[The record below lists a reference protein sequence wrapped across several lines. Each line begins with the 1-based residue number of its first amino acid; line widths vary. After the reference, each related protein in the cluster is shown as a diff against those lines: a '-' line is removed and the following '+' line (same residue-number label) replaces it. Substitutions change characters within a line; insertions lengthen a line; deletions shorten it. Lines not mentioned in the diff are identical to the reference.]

1 MWVVCRNIS
10 CGLYELCAVVNG
22 VRGCQPVGKA
32 VCEAA
37 GDPHYTSFDGL
48 HFNFQG
54 TCRYT
59 LSQACGLQG
68 TDLVPFSVEVENERW
83 PYGAFK
89 VSVTKQV
96 SLAVFGHTFVLRQN
110 MAQILVN
117 GLLTN
122 LPWSLNGSKVQ
133 ISKEGINYVMTTDFG
148 LRVTYNLLY
157 YVTVTV
163 PSTYRNKTCGLCG
176 NFDGNPSNDFLL
188 PNGNITTDKIAF
200 GKAWKVAVS
209 GVQCEDDCQGSQ
221 CPDCSPSLRAVFE
234 RPAYCGLL
242 SDPLGPFAPCHAVVD
257 PSAYLRDCVFD
268 VCISGGS
275 STVACQSVAAYAFKC
290 QTAGVALKS
299 WRTDS
304 FCPLSCPAHSHY
316 ELCADAC
323 SAACPGLTDII
334 KCSSNCTE
342 GCTCDPGYMFNGHDC
357 VQYLQCGCYED
368 GRTYELGEVVF
379 QAQCQQKCMCD
390 PVMGFLCETHTC
402 SNGTHCMVR
411 NGVEACFHTDP
422 CVDARCREKEIC
434 RVTGDRAVCVPL
446 YSTTCWAWGDPHYI
460 TFDGFNFDF
469 QGTCRYTLS
478 KTCGLLDGLEPFSVT
493 ESNDKRGNNLVSVVR
508 EVEVEVYGITVIIQK
523 YQWGQIM
530 VNGERLYL
538 PLVLLGG
545 RVRVKQVGSSAIME
559 TDFGLRV
566 SYNWNSL
573 LYLQLP
579 SSYYNR
585 VCGLCGNYNGSRNDE
600 LRDPVGVPQATVA
613 QWTSSWKSNKSEAN
627 CSDGCERDCPM
638 FSADQ
643 QKLYNTDAYCGALTS
658 TSLDVFTPCH
668 AKVDP
673 AVFQQ
678 SCVYDLY
685 FNNGNPMLLCD
696 ALEAYVSRCR
706 LEGIVITGWRE
717 KFNCPMRCQPH
728 SHYEACASPCNST
741 CPSMQLQPNC
751 TGVCVEACVCDP
763 GFFLSGSTCLPAD
776 QCGCFYEGRYYQQG
790 QSFWADEK
798 CRRRCVCDSTLGVVV
813 CREDSCSAKEIC
825 AVVDGVRMCVA
836 SSSAT
841 CEVFG
846 DPHYRT
852 FDGQLYD
859 FQGSCMYQLVALCSN
874 RTDLV
879 PFNVTV
885 QNEHRGSSAV
895 SLTRTVMVSVF
906 GVKIIMTR
914 EHPYQILFGGLLT
927 DLPLEMRDMLVVYRS
942 GITVVLET
950 VFGLQVTFDWIGRL
964 QVSLPSVYGG
974 AVCGLCGNYNG
985 SSQDDFTMPNGTIAP
1000 NDMALGQS
1008 WQVGSTPDCSS
1019 ALCQNTQCFNC
1030 SGTQKEDAQRNC
1042 SIITDQ
1048 TGPFKECHAM
1058 VDPRPYAANCVFDT
1072 CQYQGRQSVLCDSIA
1087 VYVSACQSKGV
1098 AVRPWRNGTFCSLS
1112 CPANSQYSL
1121 CAPGCVETCASLS
1134 STCRRPCAEGCRC
1147 DPGFVFSGQTC
1158 VPLAECGCFYGGR
1171 YYKKRQVFYTDVQC
1185 QTRCECIENGA
1196 VVCQK
1201 SSCGLGEMCGVI
1213 DGVLGCHPNGYSSCL
1228 VTGDPHYTS
1237 FDGRMFDF
1245 QGVCVYTLA
1254 KVCTNAGE
1262 KLVYFSVETE
1272 NESVGWASAVKAVT
1286 VSVYNFTIK
1295 IRQDES
1301 GEWRMRVNSEIINLP
1316 TALDGRILLTRLG
1329 FGVRL
1334 QTDFGL
1340 QVFYTTNHAEIK
1352 VPSTYNNS
1360 MCGLCGNYNGNPA
1373 DDFLLPSGNQTT
1385 SVDAF
1390 GQAWMLAPPGV
1401 PCGGCEGICPK
1412 YEAAKAALYRGNDS
1426 CGLISLP
1433 AGPFSSCHK
1442 QVDPLA
1448 YVNNCLF
1455 DMFIMDGSLTAL
1467 CQSIQAY
1474 ASICQRAGLYIQAW
1488 RNSSFCPAR
1497 CPANSHYSLC
1507 SDNCVNTCASL
1518 TWLGSRC
1525 PKACLEGCQCDE
1537 GFVWDG
1543 DACVPLKDCGCVHD
1557 GKYLKTGEVL
1567 VSKGCD
1573 VRCMCLPGGV
1583 LQCENQVCSRGE
1595 VCDVRDGRRG
1605 CHPELGRCEVYPN
1618 ALLQSF
1624 DGAQGMVDQPGAFQ
1638 MAFLCDDRSPE
1649 WFRVVADVRL
1659 YAKTAVASVANV
1671 YVFLQGTF
1679 ITVNSQKHSWVNGKK
1694 VSYPSAPAKEVLIEY
1709 TGESV
1714 VIERA
1719 SSVRVEYSNTQ
1730 QLTLT
1735 ISDGL
1740 AGKMCGACGNFNRNL
1755 TDDMVTASGRNS
1767 SMLPGVVASWQAD
1780 DFSRCGL

>member
-1 MWVVCRNIS
+1 CPENSHYELCGSACPATCMYPNPATNCSLPCVETCTCNPGFVLSGAVCVPSSSCGCSQNGRYVPAGESFWLDDRCSMRCSCPAGGGQIVCQNTSCKAGQQCQVLNDIRDCYPVSQKTCLAFGDPHYLSFDGRRFDFQGTSVYQLVGMCSNDSGLVPFEVLVQNDFRSKMVSFTKLLQVNQYSSLLSQVNGILLNLPQNLNNGQVSAFKSGWAAVVQTSFGLTVAFDWNSIASVSVPSTYMGAVCGLCGNYNGKPEDDLTLRGTNYSSSRPDEFGASWKINGVTGFVQGCGDNCTDCDVTQRKSYESAEYCGVIRDPNGPFLECQPLLDPAGFFEACISDVCVYSGRRDILCQAISAYISACQDIGARVYSWRTTQFCGVHCPLHSHYDVCGPGCPTTCYSLGSTLSCQRPCKEGCVCDQGFILSGDDCVPFTQCGCLYNGQYYSQGQTFYPDSLCQTQCNTVAVVVCRNIS

-110 MAQILVN
+110 MVN

-411 NGVEACFHTDP
+411 NGVEACFHTGQRHLH
-422 CVDARCREKEIC
+422 CYMLVHI
-434 RVTGDRAVCVPL
+434 
-446 YSTTCWAWGDPHYI
+446 TTCWAWGDPHYI

-508 EVEVEVYGITVIIQK
+508 EVEVEVYGRSLLVDLCLQ
-523 YQWGQIM
+523 

-906 GVKIIMTR
+906 GLYLVK
-914 EHPYQILFGGLLT
+914 
-927 DLPLEMRDMLVVYRS
+927 EMKVNMLVVYRS

-1301 GEWRMRVNSEIINLP
+1301 GEWRMRVSAKDSLHSPPSGADTNYCV
-1316 TALDGRILLTRLG
+1316 
-1329 FGVRL
+1329 GVR
-1334 QTDFGL
+1334 
-1340 QVFYTTNHAEIK
+1340 
-1352 VPSTYNNS
+1352 
-1360 MCGLCGNYNGNPA
+1360 
-1373 DDFLLPSGNQTT
+1373 
-1385 SVDAF
+1385 
-1390 GQAWMLAPPGV
+1390 
-1401 PCGGCEGICPK
+1401 
-1412 YEAAKAALYRGNDS
+1412 
-1426 CGLISLP
+1426 
-1433 AGPFSSCHK
+1433 
-1442 QVDPLA
+1442 
-1448 YVNNCLF
+1448 
-1455 DMFIMDGSLTAL
+1455 
-1467 CQSIQAY
+1467 
-1474 ASICQRAGLYIQAW
+1474 
-1488 RNSSFCPAR
+1488 
-1497 CPANSHYSLC
+1497 
-1507 SDNCVNTCASL
+1507 
-1518 TWLGSRC
+1518 
-1525 PKACLEGCQCDE
+1525 
-1537 GFVWDG
+1537 
-1543 DACVPLKDCGCVHD
+1543 
-1557 GKYLKTGEVL
+1557 
-1567 VSKGCD
+1567 
-1573 VRCMCLPGGV
+1573 
-1583 LQCENQVCSRGE
+1583 CSRALSE
-1595 VCDVRDGRRG
+1595 QAKLTNRPDFRCDS
-1605 CHPELGRCEVYPN
+1605 L
-1618 ALLQSF
+1618 F
-1624 DGAQGMVDQPGAFQ
+1624 
-1638 MAFLCDDRSPE
+1638 
-1649 WFRVVADVRL
+1649 
-1659 YAKTAVASVANV
+1659 
-1671 YVFLQGTF
+1671 
-1679 ITVNSQKHSWVNGKK
+1679 
-1694 VSYPSAPAKEVLIEY
+1694 
-1709 TGESV
+1709 
-1714 VIERA
+1714 
-1719 SSVRVEYSNTQ
+1719 
-1730 QLTLT
+1730 
-1735 ISDGL
+1735 
-1740 AGKMCGACGNFNRNL
+1740 
-1755 TDDMVTASGRNS
+1755 
-1767 SMLPGVVASWQAD
+1767 
-1780 DFSRCGL
+1780 